1 MGRVTLGGSGRIVVR
16 GRAQHRYMMHP
27 SPSARTARPSAAE
40 RAYQHLKRAILE
52 QVYPGGQLISEGE
65 IAEAAGVSRTPV
77 REALLRLE
85 TEGLVALYPK
95 RGALIRP
102 VSAREITDVIEARRL
117 VELHA
122 AERIW
127 PRRAEI
133 KADLARWLDAM
144 RRAHEAGDVTALMA
158 ADRAF
163 HATVVEAAG
172 NEILAELYQRL
183 RDRQLRMGEASFRLS
198 PGRAEVALTEHA
210 AQLAALAGDD
220 PRVWLDAVG
229 AHVDN
234 AATVLRTL
242 R

>member
-1 MGRVTLGGSGRIVVR
+1 MTHPTASP
-16 GRAQHRYMMHP
+16 RA
-27 SPSARTARPSAAE
+27 TAPSAAE
-40 RAYQHLKRAILE
+40 RAYRHLKRAILE
-52 QVYPGGQLISEGE
+52 QVYPGGSLISEGE

-85 TEGLVALYPK
+85 AEGLVALYPK

-102 VSAREITDVIEARRL
+102 VSAREIADVIEARRL

-122 AERIW
+122 AERVW
-127 PRRAEI
+127 PRRAEL
-133 KADLARWLDAM
+133 KADLARWLTEM
-144 RRAHEAGDVTALMA
+144 RRAHAAGDVTALMA

-172 NEILAELYQRL
+172 NEILAELYHRL

-198 PGRAEVALTEHA
+198 PGWAEVALTEHA
-210 AQLAALAGDD
+210 GQLAALDGED
-220 PRVWLDAVG
+220 PKAWLDAVR
-229 AHVDN
+229 AHIDN

>member
-1 MGRVTLGGSGRIVVR
+1 MTHPTPAA
-16 GRAQHRYMMHP
+16 RAVA
-27 SPSARTARPSAAE
+27 PSATE
-40 RAYQHLKRAILE
+40 RAYRHLKRSILE
-52 QVYPGGQLISEGE
+52 QVYPGGLLISEGE
-65 IAEAAGVSRTPV
+65 IAEAVGMSRTPV

-85 TEGLVALYPK
+85 AEGLVTLYPK

-102 VSAREITDVIEARRL
+102 VSAREIVDVIEARRL

-122 AERIW
+122 AERVW
-127 PRRAEI
+127 PRRATLR
-133 KADLARWLDAM
+133 ADLTRWLDRM
-144 RRAHEAGDVTALMA
+144 REAHAAGDITALMS

-172 NEILAELYQRL
+172 NEILAELYHRL

-198 PGRAEVALTEHA
+198 PGWAEMAITEHT
-210 AQLAALAGDD
+210 AQLAALDGDD
-220 PRVWLDAVG
+220 PQAWLDSVA
-229 AHVDN
+229 AHIDN

>member
-1 MGRVTLGGSGRIVVR
+1 MTHPTASP
-16 GRAQHRYMMHP
+16 RA
-27 SPSARTARPSAAE
+27 AGPSAAE
-40 RAYQHLKRAILE
+40 RAYQHLKQAILE
-52 QVYPGGQLISEGE
+52 QVYPGGLLISEGE

-85 TEGLVALYPK
+85 AEGLVALYPK

-102 VSAREITDVIEARRL
+102 VSAREIADVIEARRL

-122 AERIW
+122 AERVW

-133 KADLARWLDAM
+133 RADLARWLTEM
-144 RRAHEAGDVTALMA
+144 RRAYAAGDVIALMA

-172 NEILAELYQRL
+172 NEILAELYHRL
-183 RDRQLRMGEASFRLS
+183 RDRQLRMGEAGFRLS
-198 PGRAEVALTEHA
+198 PGWAEVVLAEHA
-210 AQLAALAGDD
+210 AQLAALDGDD
-220 PRVWLDAVG
+220 PAAWLDAVG
-229 AHVDN
+229 AHIDN
-234 AATVLRTL
+234 AASVLRNL

>member
-1 MGRVTLGGSGRIVVR
+1 MT
-16 GRAQHRYMMHP
+16 HP
-27 SPSARTARPSAAE
+27 SPSGRTVAPSAAD
-40 RAYQHLKRAILE
+40 RAYQYLKRAILE
-52 QVYPGGQLISEGE
+52 QIHPGGSLVSEGE
-65 IAEAAGVSRTPV
+65 IAEATGVSRTPV

-85 TEGLVALYPK
+85 AEGMVRLYPK

-102 VSAREITDVIEARRL
+102 VSAREMTDVIEARRL

-127 PRRAEI
+127 PRRAELR
-133 KADLARWLDAM
+133 ADLAARLAEMRDAY
-144 RRAHEAGDVTALMA
+144 AAGDLTALTQ

-183 RDRQLRMGEASFRLS
+183 RDRQLLMGEAFFRLS
-198 PGRAEVALTEHA
+198 PGRAEKAIAEHTD
-210 AQLAALAGDD
+210 QLAALDSDD
-220 PRVWLDAVG
+220 PQRWLAAV
-229 AHVDN
+229 
-234 AATVLRTL
+234 ATHIDQVADVLRTL

>member
-1 MGRVTLGGSGRIVVR
+1 MTHPTASP
-16 GRAQHRYMMHP
+16 RA
-27 SPSARTARPSAAE
+27 AGPSAAE
-40 RAYQHLKRAILE
+40 RAYQHLKQAILE
-52 QVYPGGQLISEGE
+52 QVYPGGLLISEGE

-85 TEGLVALYPK
+85 AEGLVALYPK

-102 VSAREITDVIEARRL
+102 VSAREIADVIEARRL

-122 AERIW
+122 AERVW

-133 KADLARWLDAM
+133 RADLARWLTEM
-144 RRAHEAGDVTALMA
+144 RRAYAAGDVTALMA

-172 NEILAELYQRL
+172 NEILAELYHRL
-183 RDRQLRMGEASFRLS
+183 RDRQLRMGEAGFRLS
-198 PGRAEVALTEHA
+198 PGWAEVVLAEHA
-210 AQLAALAGDD
+210 AQLAALDSDD
-220 PRVWLDAVG
+220 PAAWLDAVG
-229 AHVDN
+229 AHIDN
-234 AATVLRTL
+234 AANVLRNL

>member
-1 MGRVTLGGSGRIVVR
+1 MTHPTASP
-16 GRAQHRYMMHP
+16 RA
-27 SPSARTARPSAAE
+27 AGPSAAE
-40 RAYQHLKRAILE
+40 RAYQHLKQAILE
-52 QVYPGGQLISEGE
+52 QVYPGGLLISEGE

-85 TEGLVALYPK
+85 AEGLVALYPK

-102 VSAREITDVIEARRL
+102 VSAREIADVIEARRL

-122 AERIW
+122 AERVW

-133 KADLARWLDAM
+133 RADLARWLTQM
-144 RRAHEAGDVTALMA
+144 RRAYAAGDVTALMA

-172 NEILAELYQRL
+172 NEILAELYHRL
-183 RDRQLRMGEASFRLS
+183 RDRQLRMGEAGFRLS
-198 PGRAEVALTEHA
+198 PGWAEVVLAEHA
-210 AQLAALAGDD
+210 AQLAALDSDD
-220 PRVWLDAVG
+220 PAAWLDAVG
-229 AHVDN
+229 AHIDN
-234 AATVLRTL
+234 AANVLRNL

>member
-1 MGRVTLGGSGRIVVR
+1 MT
-16 GRAQHRYMMHP
+16 HP
-27 SPSARTARPSAAE
+27 SPSGRTATPSAAE
-40 RAYQHLKRAILE
+40 RAYRHLKREILE
-52 QVYPGGQLISEGE
+52 QIHPGGALVSEGE
-65 IAEAAGVSRTPV
+65 IAEATGVSRTPV

-85 TEGLVALYPK
+85 AEGLVRLYPK

-122 AERIW
+122 AERVW
-127 PRRAEI
+127 PRRA
-133 KADLARWLDAM
+133 ALRGDLAARLAEMRDA
-144 RRAHEAGDVTALMA
+144 HTAGDLAALMQ

-163 HATVVEAAG
+163 HATVVDAAG

-198 PGRAEVALTEHA
+198 PGWAETALTEHA
-210 AQLAALAGDD
+210 DQLAALDSDD
-220 PRVWLDAVG
+220 PGRWLAAVA
-229 AHVDN
+229 AHIDN
-234 AATVLRTL
+234 AAAVLRSL

>member
-1 MGRVTLGGSGRIVVR
+1 MT
-16 GRAQHRYMMHP
+16 HP
-27 SPSARTARPSAAE
+27 SPSRRVAAPSAAE
-40 RAYQHLKRAILE
+40 RAYRHLKRAILE
-52 QVYPGGQLISEGE
+52 QIHPGGSLVSEGE

-85 TEGLVALYPK
+85 AEGLVKLYPK

-127 PRRAEI
+127 PRRATLREG
-133 KADLARWLDAM
+133 LAARLAEM
-144 RRAHEAGDVTALMA
+144 RAAHAAGDVTALME

-163 HATVVEAAG
+163 HAIVVDAAG

-198 PGRAEVALTEHA
+198 PGWAETALTEHA
-210 AQLAALAGDD
+210 AQLAALDSDD
-220 PRVWLDAVG
+220 PGPWLAAVA
-229 AHVDN
+229 AHIDK
-234 AATVLRTL
+234 AADVLRTL
-242 R
+242 P

>member
-1 MGRVTLGGSGRIVVR
+1 MTHSTVVGAAARDERV
-16 GRAQHRYMMHP
+16 
-27 SPSARTARPSAAE
+27 SAAE
-40 RAYQHLKRAILE
+40 RAYRHLKQAVLA
-52 QVYPGGQLISEGE
+52 QVYPGGHLVSEGE
-65 IAEAAGVSRTPV
+65 IAEATGVSRTPV

-85 TEGLVALYPK
+85 TEGLVKLYPK

-122 AERIW
+122 AERVW
-127 PRRAEI
+127 PRRAELC
-133 KADLARWLDAM
+133 AGLAARLDEM
-144 RRAHEAGDVTALMA
+144 RRAHAAGDVTALMA

-172 NEILAELYQRL
+172 NEILTELYHRL
-183 RDRQLRMGEASFRLS
+183 RDRQIRMGEAGFRLS
-198 PGRAEVALTEHA
+198 PGWAEVVLTEHA
-210 AQLAALAGDD
+210 AQLAALRGDD
-220 PRVWLDAVG
+220 RQAWLGSVA
-229 AHVDN
+229 AHIDN

>member
-1 MGRVTLGGSGRIVVR
+1 MTHPTASP
-16 GRAQHRYMMHP
+16 RA
-27 SPSARTARPSAAE
+27 AGPSAAE
-40 RAYQHLKRAILE
+40 RAYQHLKQAILE
-52 QVYPGGQLISEGE
+52 QVYPGGLLISEGE

-85 TEGLVALYPK
+85 AEGLVALYPK

-102 VSAREITDVIEARRL
+102 VSAREIADVIEARRL

-122 AERIW
+122 AERVW

-133 KADLARWLDAM
+133 RADLARWLTEM
-144 RRAHEAGDVTALMA
+144 RQAYAAGDVTALMA

-172 NEILAELYQRL
+172 NEILAELYHRL
-183 RDRQLRMGEASFRLS
+183 RDRQLRMGEAGFRLS
-198 PGRAEVALTEHA
+198 PGWAEVVLAEHA
-210 AQLAALAGDD
+210 AQLAALDGDN
-220 PRVWLDAVG
+220 PAAWLDAVG
-229 AHVDN
+229 AHIDN
-234 AATVLRTL
+234 AATVLRNL

>member
-1 MGRVTLGGSGRIVVR
+1 M
-16 GRAQHRYMMHP
+16 AHP
-27 SPSARTARPSAAE
+27 SPPARPVAPSAAE
-40 RAYQHLKRAILE
+40 RAYQHLKRSILE
-52 QVYPGGQLISEGE
+52 QVYPGGLLISEGE

-85 TEGLVALYPK
+85 AEGLVALYPK

-102 VSAREITDVIEARRL
+102 VCAREIADVVEARRL

-122 AERIW
+122 AERVW
-127 PRRAEI
+127 PRRAQLR
-133 KADLARWLDAM
+133 ADLARWLDRM
-144 RRAHEAGDVTALMA
+144 REAHAAGDVTALMA

-172 NEILAELYQRL
+172 NEILAELYHRL
-183 RDRQLRMGEASFRLS
+183 RDRQVRMGEASFRLS
-198 PGRAEVALTEHA
+198 PGWAQVVLAEHA
-210 AQLAALAGDD
+210 AQLATLDGDD
-220 PRVWLDAVG
+220 QQAWLDSVA

-234 AATVLRTL
+234 AATVLRSL

>member
-1 MGRVTLGGSGRIVVR
+1 MT
-16 GRAQHRYMMHP
+16 HP
-27 SPSARTARPSAAE
+27 SPPGRTAAPSAAE
-40 RAYQHLKRAILE
+40 RAYRHLKREILE
-52 QVYPGGQLISEGE
+52 QIHPGGSLVSEGE
-65 IAEAAGVSRTPV
+65 IAEATGVSRTPV

-85 TEGLVALYPK
+85 AEGLVRLYPK

-122 AERIW
+122 AERVW
-127 PRRAEI
+127 PRRA
-133 KADLARWLDAM
+133 ALRDDLAARLADMRDAH
-144 RRAHEAGDVTALMA
+144 AAGDLAALMQ

-163 HATVVEAAG
+163 HATLVDAAG

-198 PGRAEVALTEHA
+198 PGWAETALTEHA
-210 AQLAALAGDD
+210 DQLAALDSDD
-220 PRVWLDAVG
+220 PGRWLAAVA
-229 AHVDN
+229 AHIDN
-234 AATVLRTL
+234 AAAVLRAL

>member
-1 MGRVTLGGSGRIVVR
+1 MT
-16 GRAQHRYMMHP
+16 HP
-27 SPSARTARPSAAE
+27 TASSTVPSAAE
-40 RAYQHLKRAILE
+40 RAYRHLKRAILE
-52 QVYPGGQLISEGE
+52 QVYPGGSLISEGE

-102 VSAREITDVIEARRL
+102 VSAREIADVIEARRL

-122 AERIW
+122 AERVW
-127 PRRAEI
+127 PRRAEL
-133 KADLARWLDAM
+133 KADLSRWLTEM
-144 RRAHEAGDVTALMA
+144 RQAHAAGDVTALMA

-172 NEILAELYQRL
+172 NEILAELYHRL

-198 PGRAEVALTEHA
+198 PGWAEVVLAEHA
-210 AQLAALAGDD
+210 GQLAALDGED
-220 PRVWLDAVG
+220 PKAWLDAVG
-229 AHVDN
+229 AHIDN

>member
-1 MGRVTLGGSGRIVVR
+1 MT
-16 GRAQHRYMMHP
+16 HP
-27 SPSARTARPSAAE
+27 SPVSGARAAGPSAAE

-52 QVYPGGQLISEGE
+52 QVYPGGLLISEGE
-65 IAEAAGVSRTPV
+65 IAEATGVSRTPV

-85 TEGLVALYPK
+85 AEGLVKLYPK

-102 VSAREITDVIEARRL
+102 VSAREIADVIEARRL

-122 AERIW
+122 AEQVW
-127 PRRAEI
+127 PRRAAI
-133 KADLARWLDAM
+133 RDDLARWLDEM
-144 RRAHEAGDVTALMA
+144 RRAHTAGDVTALMA

-172 NEILAELYQRL
+172 NEILAELYHRL
-183 RDRQLRMGEASFRLS
+183 RDRQLRMGEASFRLT
-198 PGRAEVALTEHA
+198 PGWAEVALTEHA
-210 AQLAALAGDD
+210 NQLAALDGDD
-220 PRVWLDAVG
+220 PRAWLDAIG
-229 AHVDN
+229 AHIDN

>member
-1 MGRVTLGGSGRIVVR
+1 MT
-16 GRAQHRYMMHP
+16 HP
-27 SPSARTARPSAAE
+27 SPSGRTAVPSAAE
-40 RAYQHLKRAILE
+40 RAYRYLKRAILE
-52 QVYPGGQLISEGE
+52 QIHPGGSLVSEGE
-65 IAEAAGVSRTPV
+65 IAEATGVSRTPV

-85 TEGLVALYPK
+85 AEGMVRLYPK

-127 PRRAEI
+127 PRRAALR
-133 KADLARWLDAM
+133 ADLAARLAEMRDAH
-144 RRAHEAGDVTALMA
+144 AAGDLTALTQ

-183 RDRQLRMGEASFRLS
+183 RDRQLLMGEASFRLS
-198 PGRAEVALTEHA
+198 PGRAETAIAEHA
-210 AQLAALAGDD
+210 DQLAALDSDD
-220 PRVWLDAVG
+220 PRRWLAAVA
-229 AHVDN
+229 AHIDKI
-234 AATVLRTL
+234 ADVLR
-242 R
+242 